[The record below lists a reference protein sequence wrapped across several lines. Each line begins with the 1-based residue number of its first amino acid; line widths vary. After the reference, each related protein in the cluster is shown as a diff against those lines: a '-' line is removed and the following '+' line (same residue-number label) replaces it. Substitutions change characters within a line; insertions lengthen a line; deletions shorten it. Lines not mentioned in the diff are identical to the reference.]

1 MAYRLFSRTRHPGAA
16 TVRKRWERLRQGSGA
31 KSSQPPVEA
40 ASLGMEGPYPFI
52 WAGLAIAP
60 RLEKPG
66 NYALGFVG
74 DGGFRPAYLGRAE
87 DDLHAEL
94 RRRLST
100 HSQYSHFVFSY
111 APDSEAALEKYRRQ
125 YEQLRQYLE
134 TKEPPPPDSGP
145 NGGNGSS
152 GSR

>member
-1 MAYRLFSRTRHPGAA
+1 MRQ
-16 TVRKRWERLRQGSGA
+16 RWERLRLNSHQRPA
-31 KSSQPPVEA
+31 QPPVEPA
-40 ASLGMEGPYPFI
+40 ALEMEGPYPFI

-94 RRRLST
+94 RRCLST
-100 HSQYSHFVFSY
+100 HSQYSHFMFSY
-111 APDSEAALEKYRRQ
+111 APDSQAALEKYRRQ

-134 TKEPPPPDSGP
+134 TKEPPPPDSSS